1 MSSYVGPAQN
11 YQYQL
16 PFASEAVPSSFK
28 SNLAPR
34 PLNCSLTTVNVPS
47 TSGSA
52 SASGLSSI
60 QVPLG
65 NNSYIVN
72 PYLRFKVVTTKPANN
87 NGYVFKGAVQSA
99 SALISS
105 FQTTLNS
112 TIIDNITNCWEV
124 YDAILAHGTSAD
136 WLTRDGSVLMNTST
150 AVAGDANT
158 SDTAV
163 YCIPLL
169 GLLGAQ
175 QAFPA
180 WACQGTLQINISW
193 NTVAGAYALSDEAG
207 AVNAPTAFTCSEVS
221 FVYDKIT
228 VESDFIS
235 KMRADMMA
243 SNAKYVYNYTNY
255 QLVTAPSVAGQNTIN
270 TGLNVSSLR
279 GIVLSQVLTADLTGT
294 AVANKGYA
302 KRNGLSNFVV
312 TLDGRIINNSQID
325 AVNAPSV
332 AFAELQKCFNKVF
345 DASVTDISNKSTYGI
360 AGVADANLLPISFA
374 AGVSASRCAEG
385 LSFQGSPVSV
395 VGVQT
400 TTTAA
405 TYTQF
410 LMFISDY
417 SLVIGAD
424 SSVDLVR

>member
-34 PLNCSLTTVNVPS
+34 PLNCSLTTVVVPA

-52 SASGLSSI
+52 TFSGLSTI

-65 NNSYIVN
+65 GSAYMVN
-72 PYLRFKVVTTKPANN
+72 PYLRFKLALTGGTNAQSFK
-87 NGYVFKGAVQSA
+87 FKGAAKCA

-105 FQTTLNS
+105 YQTTLNS
-112 TIIDNITNCWEV
+112 TIIDNVTSAGLSV
-124 YDAILAHGTSAD
+124 YDNILAHGTSYD
-136 WLTRDGSVLMNTST
+136 WLTRDATVLMGANQTFT
-150 AVAGDANT
+150 VADN
-158 SDTAV
+158 V
-163 YCIPLL
+163 INEVFVLPLI
-169 GLLGAQ
+169 GLLGSQ

-180 WACQGTLQINISW
+180 WACQGTLQININWATQASALVSAGLAG
-193 NTVAGAYALSDEAG
+193 NVAI
-207 AVNAPTAFTCSEVS
+207 SEVS
-221 FVYDKIT
+221 LVYDRVT

-235 KMRADMMA
+235 KMKADMMA

-255 QLVTAPSVAGQNTIN
+255 QSVTAPSVNGQNTIN

-279 GIVLSQVLTADLTGT
+279 GVVLSQVLTADLTT
-294 AVANKGYA
+294 LANEGYSL
-302 KRNGLSNFVV
+302 RNGLSNFIV

-325 AVNAPSV
+325 AVNAPAV
-332 AFAELQKCFNKVF
+332 AFAEVQKCFNKVF
-345 DASVTDISNKSTYGI
+345 DASVTDISDKATY
-360 AGVADANLLPISFA
+360 LTQSFI

-395 VGVQT
+395 VGLQVT
-400 TTTAA
+400 TSAA
-405 TYTQF
+405 AFTQYITY
-410 LMFISDY
+410 ISDY
-417 SLVIGAD
+417 SLLIGSD
-424 SSVDLVR
+424 SMVDLVR

>member
-11 YQYQL
+11 LQYQL

-34 PLNCSLTTVNVPS
+34 PINCSLTTVVVPS

-52 SASGLSSI
+52 SASGLSTI

-65 NNSYIVN
+65 NAAYIVN
-72 PYLRFKVVTTKPANN
+72 PYLRFKVVTTKAANT
-87 NGYVFKGAVQSA
+87 NGYVYKGAVASA

-105 FQTTLNS
+105 YQTTLNS
-112 TIIDNITNCWEV
+112 TIIDNVTNADKV

-136 WLTRDGSVLMNTST
+136 WLTRDGSVLMNTLT
-150 AVAGDANT
+150 AVAADAAT
-158 SDTAV
+158 TDTAV

-169 GLLGAQ
+169 GLLGSQ

-180 WACQGTLQINISW
+180 WACQGQLQINCNW
-193 NTVAGAYALSDEAG
+193 NTVAGAFALSDEAG
-207 AVNAPTAFTCSEVS
+207 PQTNPITAFVISELS

-228 VESDFIS
+228 VESDFIG
-235 KMRADMMA
+235 KMKGDMMS

-255 QLVTAPSVAGQNTIN
+255 QNVTAPSVNGQNTIN

-279 GIVLSQVLTADLTGT
+279 GVVLSQVLTADLTST
-294 AVANKGYA
+294 AVVAKGYSL
-302 KRNGLSNFVV
+302 RNGLSAFVV
-312 TLDGRIINNSQID
+312 TLDGRIINNSQLD
-325 AVNAPSV
+325 AVNAPAV
-332 AFAELQKCFNKVF
+332 CFAEVQKCFNKVF
-345 DASVTDISNKSTYGI
+345 DASVTDVSTKATY
-360 AGVADANLLPISFA
+360 LTQSFI

-395 VGVQT
+395 VGCQL
-400 TTTAA
+400 TTAA
-405 TYTQF
+405 ATFTQF
-410 LMFISDY
+410 LIFISDY
-417 SLVIGAD
+417 SLLIGAD
-424 SSVDLVR
+424 GQVDLVR

>member
-34 PLNCSLTTVNVPS
+34 PLNCSLTTVVVPA

-52 SASGLSSI
+52 SASGLSTI

-65 NNSYIVN
+65 GSAYMVN
-72 PYLRFKVVTTKPANN
+72 PYLRFKVTVTKPANT
-87 NGYVFKGAVQSA
+87 NGYVYKGAVQSA

-105 FQTTLNS
+105 YQSTLNS
-112 TIIDNITNCWEV
+112 TIIDNITNAWEA
-124 YDAILAHGTSAD
+124 YDIILAHGTSAD
-136 WLTRDGSVLMNTST
+136 WLTRDGSVLMNTLT
-150 AVAGDANT
+150 AVPADANT
-158 SDTAV
+158 SDVAV
-163 YCIPLL
+163 YCLPLL
-169 GLLGAQ
+169 GLLGSQ

-180 WACQGTLQINISW
+180 WACQGTLQININW
-193 NTVAGAYALSDEAG
+193 NTVAGAFALSDEAG
-207 AVNAPTAFTCSEVS
+207 PQTNAPTAFSISELS
-221 FVYDKIT
+221 LVYDRVT

-235 KMRADMMA
+235 KMKADMMA

-255 QLVTAPSVAGQNTIN
+255 QNVTAPSVNGQNTIN

-279 GIVLSQVLTADLTGT
+279 GIVLSQVLTADLTAT
-294 AVANKGYA
+294 AVANKGYSL
-302 KRNGLSNFVV
+302 RNGLSNFIV

-325 AVNAPSV
+325 AVNAPAV

-345 DASVTDISNKSTYGI
+345 DASVTDVSTKATY
-360 AGVADANLLPISFA
+360 LTQSFC

-385 LSFQGSPVSV
+385 LSFQGSPVAV
-395 VGVQT
+395 VGVQA
-400 TTTAA
+400 TTTA
-405 TYTQF
+405 TTFTQY
-410 LMFISDY
+410 LIFISDY
-417 SLVIGAD
+417 SLLIGSD
-424 SSVDLVR
+424 GMVDLVR

>member
-34 PLNCSLTTVNVPS
+34 PLNCSLTTVVVPA

-52 SASGLSSI
+52 SASGLSTI

-65 NNSYIVN
+65 GSAYMVN
-72 PYLRFKVVTTKPANN
+72 PYLRFKVTTTKPANT
-87 NGYVFKGAVQSA
+87 NGYVYKGAVQSA

-105 FQTTLNS
+105 YQSTLNS
-112 TIIDNITNCWEV
+112 TIIDNITNAWEA
-124 YDAILAHGTSAD
+124 YDIILAHGTSAD
-136 WLTRDGSVLMNTST
+136 WLTRDGSVLMNTLT
-150 AVAGDANT
+150 AVPADANT
-158 SDTAV
+158 SDVAV
-163 YCIPLL
+163 YCLPLL
-169 GLLGAQ
+169 GLLGSQ

-180 WACQGTLQINISW
+180 WACQGTLQININW
-193 NTVAGAYALSDEAG
+193 NTVAGAFALSDEAG
-207 AVNAPTAFTCSEVS
+207 PQTNAPTAFSISELS
-221 FVYDKIT
+221 LVYDRVT

-255 QLVTAPSVAGQNTIN
+255 QNVTAPSVNGQNTIN

-279 GIVLSQVLTADLTGT
+279 GIVLSQVLTADLTAT
-294 AVANKGYA
+294 AVGNKGYSL
-302 KRNGLSNFVV
+302 RNGLSNFIV

-325 AVNAPSV
+325 AVNAPAV

-345 DASVTDISNKSTYGI
+345 DASVTDISTKATY
-360 AGVADANLLPISFA
+360 LTQSFC

-385 LSFQGSPVSV
+385 LSFQGSPVAV
-395 VGVQT
+395 VGVQA
-400 TTTAA
+400 TTAA
-405 TYTQF
+405 NTFTQY
-410 LMFISDY
+410 LIFISDY
-417 SLVIGAD
+417 SLLIGSD
-424 SSVDLVR
+424 GMVDLVR